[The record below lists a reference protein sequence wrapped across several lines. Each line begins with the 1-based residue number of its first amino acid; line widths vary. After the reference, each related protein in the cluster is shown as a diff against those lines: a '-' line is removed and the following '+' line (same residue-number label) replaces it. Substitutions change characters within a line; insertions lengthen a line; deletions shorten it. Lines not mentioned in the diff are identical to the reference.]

1 MEVTCLQSLHPF
13 MNLLTLNFA
22 KTTLFKSHSS
32 EKDGGAHGEQLT
44 LLALRM
50 PTGLKEKT
58 PASKK
63 ASHVSED
70 DFLFSRFMVL

>member
-32 EKDGGAHGEQLT
+32 EKDGGAHSTQDANRFE
-44 LLALRM
+44 R
-50 PTGLKEKT
+50 KT